1 MKQKIKILLSAI
13 VAILVLVA
21 ISGLFVYYRNK
32 NTGQTPVPVQKEA
45 EIKASGTEI
54 DQKEETI
61 TPLRLDYAINN
72 FGPGGNGTMSYYIEN
87 KTTCDNRQA
96 FLGLMKMQSN
106 DKNLQPQYGKFSLFS
121 DNGQIAVS
129 QWNNETS
136 LAFDDA
142 KPTYNDLNLLLTL
155 NGIFAYAGKNFNSKE
170 YLETESPVLLKGV
183 STGRSVG
190 DYSIIPQEFDNGG
203 IVPCKKFKIAVKSTN
218 TNGSFTACVAQNIGG
233 IELPFIVSLAF
244 DSQQGPSW
252 KLVNFAN
259 EKSKIAWIP
268 QCLAPVTCNYIAEP
282 AATDNVACAAGGGRI
297 ETESDG
303 QGCVKAYKCLT
314 QTEIAK
320 TMIQKMQN
328 PECPVNQKVL
338 DKYLQCQKNNKPNFD
353 PAGYDDKGCLL
364 DITNCR

>member
-142 KPTYNDLNLLLTL
+142 KP
-155 NGIFAYAGKNFNSKE
+155 
-170 YLETESPVLLKGV
+170 
-183 STGRSVG
+183 
-190 DYSIIPQEFDNGG
+190 Q
-203 IVPCKKFKIAVKSTN
+203 
-218 TNGSFTACVAQNIGG
+218 
-233 IELPFIVSLAF
+233 
-244 DSQQGPSW
+244 
-252 KLVNFAN
+252 
-259 EKSKIAWIP
+259 
-268 QCLAPVTCNYIAEP
+268 
-282 AATDNVACAAGGGRI
+282 
-297 ETESDG
+297 
-303 QGCVKAYKCLT
+303 
-314 QTEIAK
+314 
-320 TMIQKMQN
+320 
-328 PECPVNQKVL
+328 
-338 DKYLQCQKNNKPNFD
+338 
-353 PAGYDDKGCLL
+353 
-364 DITNCR
+364 